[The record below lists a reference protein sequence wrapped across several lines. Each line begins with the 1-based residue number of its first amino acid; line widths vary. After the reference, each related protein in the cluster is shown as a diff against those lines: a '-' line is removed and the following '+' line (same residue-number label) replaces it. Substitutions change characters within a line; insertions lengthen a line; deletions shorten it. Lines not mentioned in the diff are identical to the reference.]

1 MIFNSK
7 FLFAGAA
14 IISALAITSPV
25 SAATV
30 ITPFT
35 GGPFSL
41 NNPLGTLPATKMKI
55 GNTYDYTFT
64 LVDPVGSIS
73 STQVQAQLLVHGGST
88 PELIQYSL
96 YSGVPG
102 SGVFQSQSSLDFS
115 PTIAFS
121 PAAGNYYLQVD
132 KISANNEVA
141 GGTLTAAVPEPASW
155 AMMLVGFGVLGGAL
169 RRRATKSDCRAV

>member
-7 FLFAGAA
+7 LLFAGAA
-14 IISALAITSPV
+14 VISAMAITSSV

-35 GGPFSL
+35 SGPFSL

-64 LVDPVGSIS
+64 LEDPVGSIT
-73 STQVQAQLLVHGGST
+73 STQVQAQLLAHGGST
-88 PELIQYSL
+88 PELIQYTL
-96 YSGVPG
+96 YSGAPG
-102 SGVFQSQSSLDFS
+102 SGTFQSQSSLDFS
-115 PTIAFS
+115 PTIAFA
-121 PAAGNYYLQVD
+121 PVAGDYYLEVNV
-132 KISANNEVA
+132 ISANNEVA

-155 AMMLVGFGVLGGAL
+155 AMMLVGFGLLGGAL
-169 RRRATKSDCRAV
+169 RRRATKGGFLTV